1 MSVHGFKSVFMVA
14 SVAGAA
20 LGCYLVSLNVASER
34 AKLEQVESKIVLAQR
49 DIRVLQTEIG
59 TRGRLAQ
66 LERWNVGFIRL
77 SAPSAD
83 QFLEGG
89 FQLATMIKPD
99 VKPVIEA
106 PVVLA
111 SAPVDQNVAQRPDT
125 SDGDEAKPVGIVRTP
140 APSASDM
147 MRVASYARPTPATK
161 TAPVTTAK
169 PNAQAKAPAAK
180 LPVAKLQVAKP
191 TSARVI
197 KVASADALAPL
208 PAARTAAK
216 ASASGG
222 ASTTATTPRKTR
234 EFGSQR

>member
-1 MSVHGFKSVFMVA
+1 MSAHGFKSVFMVA

-34 AKLEQVESKIVLAQR
+34 AKLEAVESKIVLAQR

-77 SAPSAD
+77 SAPTAD

-89 FQLATMIKPD
+89 FQLATMTKPD
-99 VKPVIEA
+99 AKPVIEA

-111 SAPVDQNVAQRPDT
+111 SAPVEQTLAQRPAA
-125 SDGDEAKPVGIVRTP
+125 SDGDNAKPVGAARTP

-147 MRVASYARPTPATK
+147 MRVASYSKPATATK
-161 TAPVTTAK
+161 PVPVATPKSKAPETKLTVTKPSTAK
-169 PNAQAKAPAAK
+169 PIGTKG
-180 LPVAKLQVAKP
+180 
-191 TSARVI
+191 T
-197 KVASADALAPL
+197 KVAAADALAPL
-208 PAARTAAK
+208 PAAKPAAK
-216 ASASGG
+216 APASGT
-222 ASTTATTPRKTR
+222 ASATATPRKTKDT
-234 EFGSQR
+234 GSQR

>member
-1 MSVHGFKSVFMVA
+1 MSAHGFKSVFMVA

-34 AKLEQVESKIVLAQR
+34 AKLEAVESKIVLAQR

-77 SAPSAD
+77 SAPTAD

-89 FQLATMIKPD
+89 FQLATMTKPD
-99 VKPVIEA
+99 AKPVIEA

-111 SAPVDQNVAQRPDT
+111 SAPVEHNVAQRPAA
-125 SDGDEAKPVGIVRTP
+125 SDGDEAKPVGAARTP

-147 MRVASYARPTPATK
+147 MRVASYSRSPVAAK
-161 TAPVTTAK
+161 TAPVTTDKAK
-169 PNAQAKAPAAK
+169 TPAAK
-180 LPVAKLQVAKP
+180 LSPARPAAAKG
-191 TSARVI
+191 T
-197 KVASADALAPL
+197 KVAAADALAPL
-208 PAARTAAK
+208 PTAKAAAK
-216 ASASGG
+216 APASGG
-222 ASTTATTPRKTR
+222 SSAVASISRKTKDS
-234 EFGSQR
+234 GAQR